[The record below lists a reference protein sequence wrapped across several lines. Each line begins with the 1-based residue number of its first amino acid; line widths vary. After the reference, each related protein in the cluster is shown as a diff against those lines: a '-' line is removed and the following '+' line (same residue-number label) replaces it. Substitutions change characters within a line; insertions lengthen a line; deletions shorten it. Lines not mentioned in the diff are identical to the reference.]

1 MKGLYHRNVV
11 DLYSSFY
18 SNDGLELVS
27 IMELCDHDLQYCI
40 KMRENVLF
48 PYEILIDYS
57 CQILCGLK
65 YLHDNKIIHRD
76 IKPAVKK
83 HFFLKFHF

>member
-1 MKGLYHRNVV
+1 MKGLCHRNVV

-18 SNDGLELVS
+18 TTNGFEIVS
-27 IMELCDHDLQYCI
+27 IMELCDHDLQHCI
-40 KMRENVLF
+40 KMRENVPF
-48 PYEILIDYS
+48 PYETMIDYG

-76 IKPAVKK
+76 IKPAVKT
-83 HFFLKFHF
+83 FFF